1 MGTIKTIEL
10 NKLRDEAYQNAV
22 EHGWQDEYLSTD
34 HFLCLVISELME
46 AVQAERKGK
55 RSDVAKFNEWQGNN
69 IPFSEETRVRRF
81 QEDFEAYIKDSV
93 EDELSDVCI
102 RIFDLAGLLGVS
114 FLGVKFPLKIRDE
127 IYKYKCQK
135 TFTEWCYDLTR
146 FIGNYNPWHITT
158 LDFFVNILQEVFI
171 MSKIKGFDLLWH
183 IEQKMKYNR
192 TRPRM
197 HGNNKF

>member
-1 MGTIKTIEL
+1 METIEAINL

-22 EHGWQDEYLSTD
+22 EHGWHDEDLSTE

-55 RSDVAKFNEWQGNN
+55 HADRIQFENYMSLRERSD
-69 IPFSEETRVRRF
+69 EEF
-81 QEDFEAYIKDSV
+81 KYAFAHGIKDSV
-93 EDELSDVCI
+93 EDELADVCI
-102 RIFDLAGLLGVS
+102 RIFDLAGLRGVDLS
-114 FLGVKFPLKIRDE
+114 KVSLPYAINEKHIKELSKI
-127 IYKYKCQK
+127 
-135 TFTEWCYDLTR
+135 TFTKLCYDVIVLTGR
-146 FIGNYNPWHITT
+146 YSSSNFPIGV
-158 LDFFVNILQEVFI
+158 LLADILNDI
-171 MSKIKGFDLLWH
+171 YCISKIKGFDLLWH

>member
-1 MGTIKTIEL
+1 METIEAINL

-22 EHGWQDEYLSTD
+22 EHGWHDEDLSTE

-55 RSDVAKFNEWQGNN
+55 HADRIQFENYMSLRERSD
-69 IPFSEETRVRRF
+69 EEF
-81 QEDFEAYIKDSV
+81 KYAFAHGMKDSV
-93 EDELSDVCI
+93 EDELADVCI
-102 RIFDLAGLLGVS
+102 RIFDLAGLRGVDFS
-114 FLGVKFPLKIRDE
+114 KVSLPYAINEKHIKELSKI
-127 IYKYKCQK
+127 
-135 TFTEWCYDLTR
+135 TFTKLCYDVIVLTGR
-146 FIGNYNPWHITT
+146 YSSSNFPIGV
-158 LDFFVNILQEVFI
+158 LLADILNDI
-171 MSKIKGFDLLWH
+171 YCISKIKGFDLLWH

>member
-1 MGTIKTIEL
+1 METTETIEL

-22 EHGWQDEYLSTD
+22 EHGWHDKDLSTE

-55 RSDVAKFNEWQGNN
+55 YSEVGKFKEWQSNS
-69 IPFSEETRVRRF
+69 IPFSEETRLKRF

-93 EDELSDVCI
+93 EDELSDACI
-102 RIFDLAGLLGVS
+102 RIFDLAGLLDVS
-114 FLGVKFPLKIRDE
+114 FSGVKFPLKIRDE
-127 IYKYKCQK
+127 IYKFKSQK

-146 FIGNYNPWHITT
+146 FIANYNPFHITT
-158 LDFFVNILQEVFI
+158 LEFFVMILQEVFI
-171 MSKIKGFDLLWH
+171 ISKIKGFDLLWH

-197 HGNNKF
+197 HGNNKY

>member
-1 MGTIKTIEL
+1 METIEEINL

-22 EHGWQDEYLSTD
+22 EHGWHDEDLSTE

-55 RSDVAKFNEWQGNN
+55 HADRIQFDNYMSLRER
-69 IPFSEETRVRRF
+69 SEEEFKYAFTHG
-81 QEDFEAYIKDSV
+81 IKDSV
-93 EDELSDVCI
+93 EDELADACI
-102 RIFDLAGLLGVS
+102 RLLDLAGLRNVDLGEVD
-114 FLGVKFPLKIRDE
+114 VDELKCSEGFFDW
-127 IYKYKCQK
+127 
-135 TFTEWCYDLTR
+135 TFTESIYSIVSD
-146 FIGNYNPWHITT
+146 ITDKDYIET
-158 LDFFVNILQEVFI
+158 HSLESYMRVSLREI
-171 MSKIKGFDLLWH
+171 MSFCVKKGIDISWH

>member
-1 MGTIKTIEL
+1 METIKTIDL
-10 NKLRDEAYQNAV
+10 NRLRDEAYQNAV
-22 EHGWQDEYLSTD
+22 EHGWHDEDLSTE

-127 IYKYKCQK
+127 IYKYKSQK

-146 FIGNYNPWHITT
+146 FIGNYNSWHITT

-171 MSKIKGFDLLWH
+171 MSKIKGFDLLLH

-192 TRPRM
+192 THPRM

>member
-1 MGTIKTIEL
+1 MGTIEAINL

-22 EHGWQDEYLSTD
+22 EHGWHDEDLSTE

-55 RSDVAKFNEWQGNN
+55 HADRIQFENYMSLRERSD
-69 IPFSEETRVRRF
+69 EEF
-81 QEDFEAYIKDSV
+81 KYAFAHGIKDSV
-93 EDELSDVCI
+93 EDELADVCI
-102 RIFDLAGLLGVS
+102 RIFDLAGLRGVDFS
-114 FLGVKFPLKIRDE
+114 KVSLPYAINEKHIKELSKI
-127 IYKYKCQK
+127 
-135 TFTEWCYDLTR
+135 TFTKLCYDVIVLTGR
-146 FIGNYNPWHITT
+146 YSSSNFPIGV
-158 LDFFVNILQEVFI
+158 LLADILNDI
-171 MSKIKGFDLLWH
+171 YCISKIKGFDLLWH

>member
-1 MGTIKTIEL
+1 MKTIEAINL
-10 NKLRDEAYQNAV
+10 NKLRDEAYHNAV
-22 EHGWQDEYLSTD
+22 EHGWHDEDLSTG

-55 RSDVAKFNEWQGNN
+55 RADVAKFNEWQGNN

-81 QEDFEAYIKDSV
+81 QEDFEAYIKNSV
-93 EDELSDVCI
+93 EDELADAFI
-102 RIFDLAGLLGVS
+102 RMLDLAGLLGVS

-127 IYKYKCQK
+127 IYKYKSQK

-146 FIGNYNPWHITT
+146 FIANYNSWRITT

>member
-1 MGTIKTIEL
+1 METIKTIDL
-10 NKLRDEAYQNAV
+10 NKLRDEAFQIAV
-22 EHGWQDEYLSTD
+22 EHGWHDEVLSTE
-34 HFLCLVISELME
+34 HFLCPIISELME

-55 RSDVAKFNEWQGNN
+55 RADVAKFNEWQGNN
-69 IPFSEETRVRRF
+69 IPFSEETRIRRF

-93 EDELSDVCI
+93 EDELADVCI

-127 IYKYKCQK
+127 IYKYKSQK